1 MGLLA
6 TIMAFGLW
14 TAAVTT
20 FTALDWAAY
29 DFWLTDRAPIP
40 VSSSLLIV
48 TRDLASE
55 EALGAGP
62 LDRAIL
68 ARLLTSAHESGALVI
83 GLDHRLD
90 HASPAQ
96 LGGAA
101 SDAML
106 LEAMST
112 AGPIVVVQ
120 SPEATLVSTEA
131 IGGHLAITPH
141 ADRVTRTVPVTV
153 PGDKQ
158 SSPAFGIAL
167 FEAFQQQTSPT
178 KLSFSQG
185 NTTSLLI
192 NYVGDGTINSFQTIP
207 LSFVWRAIERHERDR
222 LTEWFK
228 GKIVV
233 FLPNPVTGGSSLLP
247 TGQTITSSVAHL
259 HVLNMLLTGNHLYQL
274 GVTSRSLLLRREF
287 ASSKPSFS
295 AAVSRSPPLEDSLA
309 PPLPGR
315 EAREP
320 MLPQLLTRPRL
331 SSWSL
336 LENRSLAEPLPDPV
350 LLLLASKESFVLESA
365 ANADSKLPRQLNLS

>member
-1 MGLLA
+1 MLDASRLWRQFLSSSWLQACAMGLLA
-6 TIMAFGLW
+6 TIMALGLW
-14 TAAVTT
+14 TAAATT

-68 ARLLTSAHESGALVI
+68 AHLLTSAHESGALVI

-101 SDAML
+101 SDALL

-131 IGGHLAITPH
+131 IAGHLAITPH

-167 FEAFQQQTSPT
+167 FEAFQQQASPT

-185 NTTSLLI
+185 STTSLLI

-207 LSFVWRAIERHERDR
+207 LSSVWRAIERHERDR

-233 FLPNPVTGGSSLLP
+233 FLPNPVTGGSWLLP

-259 HVLNMLLTGNHLYQL
+259 HVLNMLLTDNHLYQL
-274 GVTSRSLLLRREF
+274 GVTSRSLLTLLVAWLVAWVLLRFRGTISLLLAGKAI
-287 ASSKPSFS
+287 ASYGVVMFLALTMAHLVPCP
-295 AAVSRSPPLEDSLA
+295 SPPLC
-309 PPLPGR
+309 
-315 EAREP
+315 
-320 MLPQLLTRPRL
+320 
-331 SSWSL
+331 
-336 LENRSLAEPLPDPV
+336 
-350 LLLLASKESFVLESA
+350 
-365 ANADSKLPRQLNLS
+365 